1 MCRYVFEEE
10 KHMNHRTLY
19 VATNGS
25 DANDGAL
32 ERPWRTIQFGINQLK
47 PGDTLL
53 IRGGT
58 YDERLHV
65 DGGKVRGAEGAK
77 ITIRN
82 ANGQVVIV
90 DGSRH
95 PDFTEPFKM
104 LQITD
109 ASHLRVEGLTFCNNR
124 TAHYGWQSMPE
135 GIHVLATKDGPGCH
149 FIEIV
154 NNVVRDIDG
163 ETWAYHSYDPET
175 QRHSGGMNGH
185 GIAVYGRG
193 ATQEAAITNL
203 LIEGNEVCYCKC
215 GASESVVVNGN
226 VDGFCITR
234 NYIHDNNNIGIDVI
248 GGERVSENRELNA
261 ARNGVVCGNV
271 VINNTG
277 MANQVYDQGGGANG
291 IYVDGGRNTVIEYNF
306 VAGSNYGCEVGTENL
321 GFELSAGIIIRHNV
335 FAYNEDTSILLGG
348 TEGAGD
354 IVAERNTAYGDEG
367 APVCTNEGG
376 NYVIKNNILMA
387 SAGRRF
393 LDAYGNAKAIAFEGN
408 VCFSDEEGNAPMPV
422 ANAPAGD
429 FTPIPAHGDKGADIG
444 ALKEAVGAELYQKAL
459 NSFAART
466 KAMETFRAVYAI
478 LNDPKH
484 KGSKEKP
491 LEANALGGNI
501 ARYFENLPGV
511 AGTGAIVGLKRSGEG
526 AALLDM
532 TPGAFFEPNSPGSY
546 LGQVLC
552 GQGQDGQI
560 VPGATKQDNVISN
573 MRIYFRVPYA
583 ANGQTHFI
591 DRQVSDATVR
601 FRAD

>member
-1 MCRYVFEEE
+1 M
-10 KHMNHRTLY
+10 Y
-19 VATNGS
+19 VATNGN
-25 DANDGAL
+25 DTNDGTR
-32 ERPWRTIQFGINQLK
+32 ERPWRTIQFGIEQLK

-58 YDERLHV
+58 YYERLHV
-65 DGGKVRGAEGAK
+65 DGGKVSGGPGAK

-82 ANGQVVIV
+82 ANDEAVIV

-95 PDFTEPFKM
+95 PDFTEPMK
-104 LQITD
+104 LLLIVD
-109 ASHLRVEGLTFCNNR
+109 ASYLRVEGLIFCNNR

-149 FIEIV
+149 AIEIV

-163 ETWAYHSYDPET
+163 ETWAYHSYDHET
-175 QRHSGGMNGH
+175 EQHSGGMNGH

-193 ATQEAAITNL
+193 TTQESAVTDL

-226 VDGFCITR
+226 VDGFRIAG

-261 ARNGVVCGNV
+261 ARNGVVRGNV

-376 NYVIKNNILMA
+376 NYVIKNNILIA
-387 SAGRRF
+387 SPGQRF
-393 LDAYGNAKAIAFEGN
+393 LDAYGNAKAITFDGN
-408 VCFSDEEGNAPMPV
+408 VCFMDGEGKAPMPV
-422 ANAPAGD
+422 TNPTEGD
-429 FTPIPAHGDKGADIG
+429 FTPIEAHASKGADIA
-444 ALKEAVGAELYQKAL
+444 ALKEVMGAELYQKAL
-459 NSFAART
+459 NNFTART
-466 KAMETFRAVYAI
+466 KALKTFWAVYAI
-478 LNDPKH
+478 LNDPKY
-484 KGSKEKP
+484 KGSKEQP
-491 LEANALGGNI
+491 LKASALGGNI

-511 AGTGAIVGLKRSGEG
+511 AGTGTIVGLKRSGEG

-532 TPGAFFEPNSPGSY
+532 TSGAFFEPNSPGSY

-552 GQGQDGQI
+552 GKGQDGQI
-560 VPGATKQDNVISN
+560 VPRAIKQDNVVTN
-573 MRIYFRVPYA
+573 MRIYFRVPYT
-583 ANGQTHFI
+583 ANGQAHCI
-591 DRQVSDATVR
+591 DRQVSDVNVR
-601 FRAD
+601 FSAD